1 MGDMEGI
8 KKLKTSGSPVVTAMK
23 LLQFDSENSWA
34 DHVASR
40 WRDRLRT
47 NPRLR
52 LCLPAGHT
60 PARVFAA
67 MARYV
72 AKGKVSF
79 REAEVFTLD
88 EFGGLPPGDPG
99 LCVQQL
105 RRDLIDH
112 IDLPLERFHFLL
124 PGAQNLKA
132 ECLRYDEAIGRGFDL
147 TLLGVGLNGH
157 LGMNEPGTATNAT
170 THRAELHPTTVAASR
185 RYLTHAQTPTWG
197 LTVGLKH
204 LLKSNE
210 VWLLACGAS
219 KADIIQRTFTG
230 EITPEVPASLLRS
243 HPNSYLFVDAAAGA
257 GLATDA
263 V

>member
-1 MGDMEGI
+1 MNI
-8 KKLKTSGSPVVTAMK
+8 KK
-23 LLQFDSENSWA
+23 FDSEIAWA
-34 DHVASR
+34 NHIASR

-60 PARVFAA
+60 PACVFAA
-67 MARYV
+67 MAKYV
-72 AKGKVSF
+72 AHGQVSF

-105 RRDLIDH
+105 RRCLINH
-112 IDLPLERFHFLL
+112 IDLPPERFHFLHA
-124 PGAQNLKA
+124 GAENLKA
-132 ECLRYDEAIGRGFDL
+132 ECLRYDQAIGRGFDL

-157 LGMNEPGTATNAT
+157 LGMNEPGTPAAAT
-170 THRAELHPTTVAASR
+170 THCVVLHPTTVEASR

-197 LTVGLKH
+197 VTVGLKH
-204 LLKSNE
+204 LLESKE

-219 KADIIQRTFTG
+219 KAEIIHRTLKG
-230 EITPEVPASLLRS
+230 EITPDVPASLLRP
-243 HPNSYLFVDAAAGA
+243 HPNSVLFMDAAAA
-257 GLATDA
+257 GLPTEI